1 MNLACSAR
9 GAFFFSSGQISTG
22 DARDNNNLKMTKTN
36 PKEAGIVEVVD
47 KQAMDGAI
55 LDAVARSFMVLQCRS
70 EQIVVIAIREE
81 VVRVGNI
88 DAVYVFNR
96 TSHHPQIVHTG
107 QQLP

>member
-1 MNLACSAR
+1 
-9 GAFFFSSGQISTG
+9 
-22 DARDNNNLKMTKTN
+22 MTKTN

-107 QQLP
+107 QQLPRVIKKNENSSQIFLRDKQNKLLIS